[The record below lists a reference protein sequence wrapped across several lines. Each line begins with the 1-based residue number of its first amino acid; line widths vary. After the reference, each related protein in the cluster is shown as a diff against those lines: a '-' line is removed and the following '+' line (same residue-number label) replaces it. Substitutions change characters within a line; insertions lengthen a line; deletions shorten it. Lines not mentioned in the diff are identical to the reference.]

1 MNSLQNLAVWTFR
14 VCLQVTNESH
24 RVQVIPPGMDFSNVH
39 VQDVD
44 GMENDV
50 DNAISETFDGT
61 LDTSLGEN
69 PPIWDEVSST

>member
-1 MNSLQNLAVWTFR
+1 M
-14 VCLQVTNESH
+14 
-24 RVQVIPPGMDFSNVH
+24 QVIPPGMDFSNVH

-61 LDTSLGEN
+61 LDTSLGAN

>member
-1 MNSLQNLAVWTFR
+1 MFTLLEYACEWRTCSQW
-14 VCLQVTNESH
+14 SH
-24 RVQVIPPGMDFSNVH
+24 GLQVIPPGMDFSNVY

-50 DNAISETFDGT
+50 DTALLETLDGT